1 MTQQRRPPRRPPSL
15 FIVPFGLVARIV
27 VAVVALAVVVALIG
41 SGAIARAASGS
52 VVADRATVDAHQA
65 AAERD
70 IERGYEASTDQV
82 RKARALHL
90 AIGAQQ
96 ADAIANKALADLATL
111 RHSALLS
118 LVQTLGARADAAE
131 TQAKSAE
138 QAMDATRGQPQP
150 SVTPV
155 LLAPQLYAI
164 VARFNSLA
172 TQLSDQATTDL
183 TQSPTTPTAAPSN
196 SPPTESP
203 RPTPTP
209 SPTR

>member
-1 MTQQRRPPRRPPSL
+1 VTQQHPPRRRPSQ
-15 FIVPFGLVARIV
+15 FIVPRGLVIRIAVGV
-27 VAVVALAVVVALIG
+27 VVLAVLVALVA
-41 SGAIARAASGS
+41 SGTVARAASGS
-52 VVADRATVDAHQA
+52 VVADRATVEVQQA

-96 ADAIANKALADLATL
+96 ADGIANKALADLATL

-118 LVQTLGARADAAE
+118 LDQTVGASADAAE
-131 TQAKSAE
+131 SRAKSVE
-138 QAMDATRGQPQP
+138 QGFDAQRGQAQP
-150 SVTPV
+150 SAAPV
-155 LLAPQLYAI
+155 LLAPRLYAT
-164 VARFNSLA
+164 VSRFNSLA

-183 TQSPTTPTAAPSN
+183 TQSPTQTAAPSS
-196 SPPTESP
+196 SPAASP